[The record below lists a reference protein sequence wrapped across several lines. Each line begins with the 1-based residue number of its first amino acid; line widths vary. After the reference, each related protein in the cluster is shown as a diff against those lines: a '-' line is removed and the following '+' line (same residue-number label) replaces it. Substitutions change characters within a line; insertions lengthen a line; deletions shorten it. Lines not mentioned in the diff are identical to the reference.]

1 MTAKK
6 LLIVDDDEDF
16 CFAMSR
22 VQKRAGFSVFTATT
36 IEQATE
42 IAKEQMMEYAVVDLK
57 IAHQSGL
64 ELIELLLKINH
75 NIRIVI
81 LTGYASIATA
91 VEAIKL
97 GAIQYLTKPT
107 DANEISNALLGDA
120 KNNAIDGKS
129 GNTKVKIPN
138 EPMSV
143 KRLEWE
149 HLQKVLTDHKGNVSA
164 TAKALDM
171 HRRTLQRKLQK
182 YPVREKELKS

>member
-1 MTAKK
+1 MTIKK
-6 LLIVDDDEDF
+6 LLIVDDDEAF
-16 CFAMSR
+16 CLAMAR
-22 VQKRAGFSVFTATT
+22 VQKRAGFTVFTANN
-36 IEQATE
+36 IEQSSQITE
-42 IAKEQMMEYAVVDLK
+42 QELPEYAIVDLK

-64 ELIELLLKINH
+64 ELIEVLLQINK

-97 GAIQYLTKPT
+97 GAIQYLTKPA
-107 DANEISNALLGDA
+107 DSAEITHALLGDE
-120 KNNAIDGKS
+120 IDKLS
-129 GNTKVKIPN
+129 PANKGNSKIQIPE

-149 HLQKVLTDHKGNVSA
+149 HLQKVLSDHNGNISA
-164 TAKALDM
+164 TAKALGM

-182 YPVREKELKS
+182 YPVREKE

>member
-1 MTAKK
+1 MTTKK
-6 LLIVDDDEDF
+6 LLIVDDDEAF
-16 CFAMSR
+16 CLAMSR
-22 VQKRAGFSVFTATT
+22 VQKRAGFDVYTATN

-42 IAKEQMMEYAVVDLK
+42 IAHEQMMEYAVVDLK

-64 ELIELLLKINH
+64 ELIALLLEINK

-97 GAIQYLTKPT
+97 GAIQYLTKPA
-107 DANEISNALLGDA
+107 DATEITTALIGDA
-120 KNNAIDGKS
+120 DSNYEDGKL
-129 GNTKVKIPN
+129 GNTKVQIPD

-149 HLQKVLTDHKGNVSA
+149 HLQKVLADHNGNVSA

-182 YPVREKELKS
+182 YPVREKE